1 LKKRL
6 GQHFLTDRSILRRIV
21 QFADIDCEDTV
32 LEIGPGAGALTIELA
47 AAARRVIAIEI
58 DRDLVVAL
66 RRSVPPNVEIIEG
79 DALDVEWPDGM
90 FHMVGN
96 LPYNIATPLMKRFIA
111 HKDHILGVTIMVQKE
126 VAERLR
132 AKPSTH
138 DYGPLSVLIQYHA
151 TVKYGFTISP
161 GAFTPRPK
169 VDSAVV
175 RLEWKPDVPRSRA
188 FTDFVHDAF
197 ASRRKK
203 LVNNLLM
210 MFGSLARD
218 EVLRRLA
225 EAGIPPDVRPEE
237 LSVAEFLRVYNQ
249 FRDAKRK
256 RDSAQP
262 ENAKRK
268 RDSAQPRKMTGSTE

>member
-1 LKKRL
+1 LKKRF

-21 QFADIDCEDTV
+21 QFADIHADDTV
-32 LEIGPGAGALTIELA
+32 VEIGPGAGALTIELA
-47 AAARRVIAIEI
+47 AAARQVIAIEI
-58 DRDLVVAL
+58 DRDLVVSL
-66 RRSVPPNVEIIEG
+66 RRSVPQNVEIIEG
-79 DALDVEWPDGM
+79 DALDVEWPLGP

-111 HKDHILGVTIMVQKE
+111 QRDQIRDVTVMVQKE

-132 AKPSTH
+132 AEPSTH
-138 DYGPLSVLIQYHA
+138 EYGPLSVLIQYYT
-151 TVKYGFTISP
+151 TVKYGFTISR

-175 RLEWKPDVPRSRA
+175 RLEWKRDVPSSRA
-188 FTDFVHDAF
+188 FTDFVQNAF

-210 MFGSLARD
+210 MFGSLGRD
-218 EVLRRLA
+218 EILRRLA
-225 EAGIPPDVRPEE
+225 KASIPPDARPEE
-237 LSVAEFLRVYNQ
+237 LSVTEFLRVYNQ
-249 FRDAKRK
+249 FRDAKPK

-262 ENAKRK
+262 KET
-268 RDSAQPRKMTGSTE
+268 TGSA